1 MHLSKVT
8 NKLIACTLPRAR
20 MELSFSDFSRWH
32 HRYCQSFELFVVV
45 FSETS
50 VCGEL
55 CGVSDIVIFS
65 VVCSVVIGA
74 SQSIRKTCEW
84 SLLISEIL
92 SCVEYKWKYCF
103 YVLYFQV
110 YKEQHFTDFSRWH
123 HIYCQSKFHMI
134 TVMASLEITLEYIY
148 IYKHK

>member
-1 MHLSKVT
+1 MSWLSALITILLPVVVSVVVVIDWCLTFVVVT
-8 NKLIACTLPRAR
+8 VVVVS
-20 MELSFSDFSRWH
+20 M
-32 HRYCQSFELFVVV
+32 FELFVVD
-45 FSETS
+45 FSETG

-55 CGVSDIVIFS
+55 CGASDVVIFS

-74 SQSIRKTCEW
+74 SQTIRTTCEW

-110 YKEQHFTDFSRWH
+110 YKEQ
-123 HIYCQSKFHMI
+123 QSVSI
-134 TVMASLEITLEYIY
+134 AS
-148 IYKHK
+148 